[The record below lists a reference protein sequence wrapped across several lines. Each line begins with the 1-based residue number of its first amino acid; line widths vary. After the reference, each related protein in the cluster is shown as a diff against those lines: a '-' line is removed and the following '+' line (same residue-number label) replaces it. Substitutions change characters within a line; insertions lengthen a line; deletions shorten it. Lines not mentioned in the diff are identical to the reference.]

1 LVNIDGASGPWALVA
16 QAGEVGVSRRA
27 ELARA
32 LREPASEQP
41 RWALLETCH
50 RVEAYGLGEPPAHAG
65 ARDLRLLRGEAAAG
79 HLFRVAC
86 GLESAVVGEDEVLHQ
101 VREALAAARVQG
113 VDVRLTRLFESA
125 IASGRTARAASSG
138 PRRSLAQRAVAWLR
152 EAAERSGRPPSATV
166 LVVGAGPMGSALA
179 REAGA
184 AGARV
189 EVASRTAGRAP
200 LDLAA
205 AAELAPRCAAVA
217 VALAGEWTELRPRGL
232 PPIADL
238 SSPPAVPAAVRAG
251 LNGTY
256 LGIDGLWE
264 RVGGE
269 PGWVERAERVV
280 AEGVAEYLDWLGGR
294 ASVDALLK
302 LRERGERRRRA
313 RVERLL
319 RRLPDLPPRERALV
333 EAMSRQL
340 VSDLLH
346 EPVSELRADRDG
358 TSRDAARRLFRL

>member
-1 LVNIDGASGPWALVA
+1 LVNIDGASEPWALVA

-27 ELARA
+27 EVARA
-32 LREPASEQP
+32 LREAPSEWP
-41 RWALLETCH
+41 RWAMLETCH
-50 RVEAYGLGEPPAHAG
+50 RVEAYGLGEPP
-65 ARDLRLLRGEAAAG
+65 DLPDLPLLRGEAAAG

-101 VREALAAARVQG
+101 VREALAEARARGLDTRVA
-113 VDVRLTRLFESA
+113 RLFEA
-125 IASGRTARAASSG
+125 AVAAGRTARAAPSG
-138 PRRSLAQRAVAWLR
+138 PRRSLAQRAVAWLQH
-152 EAAERSGRPPSATV
+152 AAGRTGRSGTI

-179 REAGA
+179 RAAGA
-184 AGARV
+184 AGAQV

-217 VALAGEWTELRPRGL
+217 VALAGEWRELRPRGL

-238 SSPPAVPAAVRAG
+238 SSPPAVPATVRAG

-264 RVGGE
+264 RGAGE
-269 PGWVERAERVV
+269 PGWVERAERLV
-280 AEGVAEYLDWLGGR
+280 AEGVTEYLDWLGGR
-294 ASVDALLK
+294 ASVDALVKLK
-302 LRERGERRRRA
+302 KRGERRRQA

-319 RRLPDLPPRERALV
+319 RRLPDLTPRERELV

-340 VSDLLH
+340 VTDLLH